1 MKERCGMV
9 RTEINPYRRNI
20 SVTEQIN
27 ELGEKKRKFVQLR
40 QEKQLELDVINSDI
54 SSIEAQIANIL
65 MIKRSR
71 ENER

>member
-1 MKERCGMV
+1 MV

-27 ELGEKKRKFVQLR
+27 ELGEKRAKFVQLR

-65 MIKRSR
+65 IRKRSR
-71 ENER
+71 KK

>member
-1 MKERCGMV
+1 MV

-27 ELGEKKRKFVQLR
+27 ELGEKRAKFVQLR

-65 MIKRSR
+65 MRKRSR
-71 ENER
+71 NK

>member
-1 MKERCGMV
+1 MV
-9 RTEINPYRRNI
+9 RTEINPYKRNI

-27 ELGEKKRKFVQLR
+27 ELGEKKAKFVQLR

-71 ENER
+71 KK

>member
-1 MKERCGMV
+1 ME
-9 RTEINPYRRNI
+9 RTEINPLKRNI
-20 SVTEQIN
+20 SAVKQIS

-40 QEKQLELDVINSDI
+40 QEKQLEIDVIDSDI

-71 ENER
+71 KNER

>member
-1 MKERCGMV
+1 MV

-27 ELGEKKRKFVQLR
+27 ELGEKRAKFVQLR
-40 QEKQLELDVINSDI
+40 QEKQLERDVINSDI

-65 MIKRSR
+65 MKKRSR
-71 ENER
+71 KK

>member
-1 MKERCGMV
+1 MV

-40 QEKQLELDVINSDI
+40 QEKQLELDIINSDI

-71 ENER
+71 KNER

>member
-1 MKERCGMV
+1 MV
-9 RTEINPYRRNI
+9 RTEINPSRRNI

-27 ELGEKKRKFVQLR
+27 ELGEKRAKFVQLR

-65 MIKRSR
+65 MRKRSR
-71 ENER
+71 KK

>member
-1 MKERCGMV
+1 MV

-27 ELGEKKRKFVQLR
+27 ELGEKRAKFVQLR

-54 SSIEAQIANIL
+54 SSIEAQISNIL
-65 MIKRSR
+65 MRKRSR
-71 ENER
+71 KK

>member
-1 MKERCGMV
+1 MV

-27 ELGEKKRKFVQLR
+27 ELGEKRAKFVQLR

-65 MIKRSR
+65 MKKRSR
-71 ENER
+71 KK

>member
-1 MKERCGMV
+1 MV

-27 ELGEKKRKFVQLR
+27 ELGEKRAKFVQLR

-65 MIKRSR
+65 MRKRSR
-71 ENER
+71 KK